1 MDGLRRAGISVSFFA
16 GLFESFETGGHMTN
30 SHKGEQVPSEGR
42 MPLRGAA
49 RRKFVDPEMGER
61 IEDAID
67 SLSIEVFQPPAAA
80 GMDELRGVV
89 SRVIHRSA
97 DGYSVY
103 LVKDSRGIE
112 HKITVT
118 SSVVADK
125 KDRILARG
133 EWGSYKGAPSFKA
146 ATISHEIAPGARGI
160 ERWLKNKVV
169 AGIGPAKIKVLVDSC
184 GEDLPD
190 LIGDADALMA
200 RITAA
205 GKAKKF
211 SRKEADKLAEAW
223 NDNVGNADLSVY
235 LGQFPV
241 LGPALAYK
249 IIKRYGAACRRI
261 IEETPWK
268 LAETIDGIGFEIAD
282 QIAFKAGHTP
292 DSPARLD
299 AGVRFTLEVSPRKGG
314 HCALPRDVLVKESS
328 KLLKVAAALVEK
340 AVDRVIDTDAVVY
353 EEDFGLIY
361 SPQMHRAETA
371 LARRIVDMI
380 REGSR
385 VPEAVAQTAV
395 DKAMNEIGVT
405 LDKGQF
411 AAAVMAVSSP
421 VSIITGGPG
430 TGKSTTQRVIVRAL
444 EIIEETYGLAAPTG
458 RAAKRLSEVSER
470 PASTCHRLLSFSA
483 EKGGFEYDSSKPFEW
498 KVMIVDEFSMVDL
511 LLAQSFTDA
520 IHRNGRLIIVGDVD
534 QLESVGA
541 GQVLRDLIAS
551 GVIPVAVLKT
561 VHRQTGDS
569 GIVVA
574 ANRINTGVYPL
585 QDGEK
590 LKGFYLSTKFD
601 DFDEQRVLD
610 TVVDL
615 VARRMPAG
623 GFDAMS
629 DIQVLAPYRDG
640 LLGVNTLNGALKAA
654 LNPARTDNSVEIR
667 GRIFSVGDRVMHL
680 RNDYT
685 KKVYNGELG
694 TVAWVGRKKNENGGE
709 EPSMRV
715 DYMGFQAFYGPKDV
729 DDVELSWAATVHKS
743 QGCEFPVVIV
753 VVPASPRI
761 LLTRNLLYT
770 AVTRA
775 RKECIVIGSRDSV
788 AHAVNAVRTTHR
800 HTGLARRLS
809 PDYRAAA

>member
-1 MDGLRRAGISVSFFA
+1 
-16 GLFESFETGGHMTN
+16 MTDI
-30 SHKGEQVPSEGR
+30 HKGEQTPSAGR
-42 MPLRGAA
+42 TPLRNAT
-49 RRKFVDPEMGER
+49 RRTFVDPEMGER

-67 SLSIEVFQPPAAA
+67 SLSIEVFQPAAPA

-89 SRVIHRSA
+89 SRVIHRST
-97 DGYSVY
+97 DGYCVY

-118 SSVVADK
+118 STVVAEK
-125 KDRILARG
+125 KDRVLARG
-133 EWGSYKGAPSFKA
+133 EWGSYKGSPSFKA
-146 ATISHEIAPGARGI
+146 ATISHEIAPGARGV

-169 AGIGPAKIKVLVDSC
+169 AGIGPAKIKVLLDSC

-190 LIGDADALMA
+190 LIGDVDALME
-200 RITAA
+200 RVSAA

-211 SRKEADKLAEAW
+211 TRKDADKLAEAW

-235 LGQFPV
+235 LGQFPM
-241 LGPALAYK
+241 LGPSLAFK

-282 QIAFKAGHTP
+282 QIAFKAGHLP
-292 DSPARLD
+292 ESPERLD
-299 AGVRFTLEVSPRKGG
+299 AGVRFTLEVSPRRGG
-314 HCALPRDVLVKESS
+314 HCALPRAALVKEAA
-328 KLLKVAAALVEK
+328 KLLRVSTALVEK

-380 REGSR
+380 REGSK
-385 VPEAVAQTAV
+385 VPEDVARTAV
-395 DKAMNEIGVT
+395 DKAMKEIGVT
-405 LDKGQF
+405 LDEGQF

-541 GQVLRDLIAS
+541 GQVLRDLISS

-615 VARRMPAG
+615 VARRMPAA

-640 LLGVNTLNGALKAA
+640 LLGVNALNGALKAA
-654 LNPARTDNSVEIR
+654 LNPARADSSVEIR

-715 DYMGFQAFYGPKDV
+715 DYMGFQAFYGPKDI

-775 RKECIVIGSRDSV
+775 KKECIVIGSRDSV

>member
-1 MDGLRRAGISVSFFA
+1 MAELQN
-16 GLFESFETGGHMTN
+16 GGQTN
-30 SHKGEQVPSEGR
+30 SAGR
-42 MPLRGAA
+42 APLEAA
-49 RRKFVDPEMGER
+49 GRRTFNDPEIRER

-67 SLSIEVFQPPAAA
+67 GLSIEVFQPAAPA

-97 DGYSVY
+97 DGYAVY
-103 LVKDSRGIE
+103 LVKDSRGAE

-118 SSVVADK
+118 STVAVEK

-133 EWGSYKGAPSFKA
+133 EWGSYKGTPSFKA
-146 ATISHEIAPGARGI
+146 ATIAHEIAPGARGV

-169 AGIGPAKIKVLVDSC
+169 AGIGPGKIKVLVDAC

-190 LIGDADALMA
+190 LIGDADALLA
-200 RITAA
+200 RIAAA

-211 SRKEADKLAEAW
+211 SRKDADKLAEAW
-223 NDNVGNADLSVY
+223 NDNVGNADLSIY
-235 LGQFPV
+235 LGQFPMI
-241 LGPALAYK
+241 GPSLAYK

-261 IEETPWK
+261 IEECPWK

-282 QIAFKAGHTP
+282 QIAFKAGHLP
-292 DSPARLD
+292 NSPERLA
-299 AGVRFTLEVSPRKGG
+299 AGVRFTLEVSPRRGG
-314 HCALPRDVLVKESS
+314 HCALPRAVLVREAS
-328 KLLKVAAALVEK
+328 KLLRVSAAVVDEAVE
-340 AVDRVIDTDAVVY
+340 RVLDTDAVVY

-380 REGSR
+380 REGAR
-385 VPEAVAQTAV
+385 VSETVARNAV
-395 DKAMNEIGVT
+395 DKAMRDIGVT
-405 LDKGQF
+405 LDEGQF

-511 LLAQSFTDA
+511 SLAQSFTDA

-534 QLESVGA
+534 QLESVGP
-541 GQVLRDLIAS
+541 GQVLKDLIAS
-551 GVIPVAVLKT
+551 GIIPVAVLKT
-561 VHRQTGDS
+561 VHRQTEDS

-574 ANRINTGVYPL
+574 ANRINTGVYPV
-585 QDGEK
+585 QEGEK

-601 DFDEQRVLD
+601 EFDEQRVLE

-615 VARRMPAG
+615 VARRMPAA
-623 GFDAMS
+623 GFNALS

-640 LLGVNTLNGALKAA
+640 LLGVNSLNAALKAS
-654 LNPARTDNSVEIR
+654 LNPAQRETSVEIK
-667 GRIFSVGDRVMHL
+667 GRVFSVGDRVMHL

-694 TVAWVGRKKNENGGE
+694 TVAWIGRKKNDNGAE

-729 DDVELSWAATVHKS
+729 EDVELSWAATVHKS

-775 RKECIVIGSRDSV
+775 KKECIVIGNRDSV
-788 AHAVNAVRTTHR
+788 SHAVAAVRTTHR
-800 HTGLARRLS
+800 HTGLARRLA

>member
-1 MDGLRRAGISVSFFA
+1 MSDFRTGAQSGSPATGGLR
-16 GLFESFETGGHMTN
+16 
-30 SHKGEQVPSEGR
+30 
-42 MPLRGAA
+42 AA
-49 RRKFVDPEMGER
+49 TRRTFVDPEMGER

-67 SLSIEVFQPPAAA
+67 TLSIEVFQPPAPS
-80 GMDELRGVV
+80 GMDEVRGVV
-89 SRVIHRSA
+89 TRVIHRSA

-103 LVKDSRGIE
+103 LVKDSRGLE
-112 HKITVT
+112 HKVTVT
-118 SSVVADK
+118 STVVADK
-125 KDRILARG
+125 KDRIVARG
-133 EWGSYKGAPSFKA
+133 EWGAYKGTPSFKA
-146 ATISHEIAPGARGI
+146 ATISHEIAPGARGV

-169 AGIGPAKIKVLVDSC
+169 AGIGPAKIKVLVDVC

-190 LIGDADALMA
+190 LIGDPDALMERVA
-200 RITAA
+200 AA
-205 GKAKKF
+205 GKARKF
-211 SRKEADKLAEAW
+211 TRKEADKLAEAW
-223 NDNVGNADLSVY
+223 NDNVGNADLSIY
-235 LGQFPV
+235 LGQFPMI
-241 LGPALAYK
+241 GPALAYK

-268 LAETIDGIGFEIAD
+268 LAETIDGIGFETAD
-282 QIAFKAGHTP
+282 QIAFKAGHVA

-299 AGVRFTLEVSPRKGG
+299 AGVRFTLEVSPRRGG
-314 HCALPRDVLVKESS
+314 HCALPRDVLIREAVR
-328 KLLKVAAALVEK
+328 LLRVATPLVED
-340 AVDRVIDTDAVVY
+340 AVERVLDSDAVVY

-361 SPQMHRAETA
+361 SPHMHRTETA

-380 REGSR
+380 REGAR
-385 VPEAVAQTAV
+385 VPEDVARAAV
-395 DKAMNEIGVT
+395 DKAMREIGVT
-405 LDKGQF
+405 LDEGQF

-444 EIIEETYGLAAPTG
+444 EILEETYGLAAPTG

-511 LLAQSFTDA
+511 QLAQSFTDA

-551 GVIPVAVLKT
+551 GVVPVAVLKT

-574 ANRINTGVYPL
+574 ANRINTGEYPL

-601 DFDEQRVLD
+601 EYDEQRVLD

-615 VARRMPAG
+615 VARRMPAA
-623 GFDAMS
+623 GFNPMS
-629 DIQVLAPYRDG
+629 DIQVLAPYRDR
-640 LLGVNTLNGALKAA
+640 LLGVESLNGALKAA
-654 LNPARTDNSVEIR
+654 LNPSRDDNSVEIR
-667 GRIFSVGDRVMHL
+667 GRTFSIGDRVMHL

-694 TVAWVGRKKNENGGE
+694 TVAWVGRRKSEDGTE
-709 EPSMRV
+709 EPAMRV

-753 VVPASPRI
+753 VIPASPRI

-775 RKECIVIGSRDSV
+775 KSECIVIGNRDSV

-809 PDYRAAA
+809 PEYRAAA

>member
-1 MDGLRRAGISVSFFA
+1 MTVTQTTSEPGGRLRAKARAMPDDGEDGGRPVQSQS
-16 GLFESFETGGHMTN
+16 ES
-30 SHKGEQVPSEGR
+30 Q
-42 MPLRGAA
+42 
-49 RRKFVDPEMGER
+49 
-61 IEDAID
+61 
-67 SLSIEVFQPPAAA
+67 
-80 GMDELRGVV
+80 MDELRGTVV
-89 SRVIHRSA
+89 RVIFRTS

-118 SSVVADK
+118 SSILADK
-125 KDRILARG
+125 KDKVVARG
-133 EWGSYKGAPSFKA
+133 QWGDYKGKPTFKA
-146 ATISHEIAPGARGI
+146 ATLSHEIAPGARGV

-169 AGIGPAKIKVLVDSC
+169 AGIGPAKIKVLTQVC

-190 LIGDADALMA
+190 LIGDPDALME
-200 RITAA
+200 RIEGADVP
-205 GKAKKF
+205 KRKF
-211 SRKEADKLAEAW
+211 TRKDAESLADAW
-223 NDNVGNADLSVY
+223 NNNVGQADLSAY

-241 LGPALAYK
+241 LGPTLAYK

-261 IEETPWK
+261 IEECPWK
-268 LAETIDGIGFEIAD
+268 LAETIDGIGFDIAD
-282 QIAFKAGHTP
+282 AIAYKAGH
-292 DSPARLD
+292 SPESPERLD
-299 AGVRFTLEVSPRKGG
+299 AGIRFSLDTSTRRGG
-314 HCALPRDVLVKESS
+314 HCALPRDVLIREATR
-328 KLLKVAAALVEK
+328 LLRVQSALVEA
-340 AVDRVIDTDAVVY
+340 AVDRVLETDSVVY

-361 SPQMHRAETA
+361 SPLMHRAETA

-380 REGSR
+380 REGGR
-385 VPEAVAQTAV
+385 VDETVAREAVER
-395 DKAMNEIGVT
+395 AMKDIGVQ
-405 LDKGQF
+405 LDEGQF
-411 AAAVMAVSSP
+411 AAAVMAVMSP

-444 EIIEETYGLAAPTG
+444 EIIEQSYGLAAPTG

-511 LLAQSFTDA
+511 MLAQSFTDA

-534 QLESVGA
+534 QLESVGV
-541 GQVLRDLIAS
+541 GQVLRDFIAS

-574 ANRINTGVYPL
+574 ANRINTGEYPL
-585 QDGEK
+585 QEGEK
-590 LKGFYLSTKFD
+590 LKGFYLSTRFGD
-601 DFDEQRVLD
+601 DEEERVLE

-615 VARRMPAG
+615 VARRIPGA
-623 GFDAMS
+623 GFDPMS
-629 DIQVLAPYRDG
+629 DIQVLAPYRDRM
-640 LLGVNTLNGALKAA
+640 LGVESLNVALKAA
-654 LNPARTDNSVEIR
+654 LNPAREDNSVEIR
-667 GRIFSVGDRVMHL
+667 GRTFSVGDRVMHL

-694 TVAWVGRKKNENGGE
+694 TVAWVGRRKNEDGGE
-709 EPSMRV
+709 EPCMKV
-715 DYMGFQAFYGPKDV
+715 DYTGFQAFYGPRDV
-729 DDVELSWAATVHKS
+729 EDVELSWAATVHKS

-753 VVPASPRI
+753 VMPASPRI

-775 RKECIVIGSRDSV
+775 KKECIVIGSRDSI

-809 PDYRAAA
+809 PEYVAAA